1 VNLTLDERRDLQLEL
16 QEMERRLLECLA
28 DVRRASQVAAVELQE
43 AARADLNLR
52 GLDARRV
59 PAPRRTQ
66 AAVVTLDELR
76 DAAIRMR
83 RFVPSELAAELG
95 CTTREARVHLQRIGD
110 VVTQDGAVAG
120 EPLYHCVV
128 PAGLAAVAEPMRVA
142 AGDLKARRRQEVKQT
157 MVGMVKCAEL
167 RPIVSDALAD
177 GWRLVHRPRAKHPL
191 RLVRDGCQPI
201 GLPSTPRS
209 PSMAAKR
216 LREQL
221 AAAS

>member
-28 DVRRASQVAAVELQE
+28 DVRRASELAAVELRE
-43 AARADLNLR
+43 ASRADLNLR
-52 GLDARRV
+52 SLDARRV
-59 PAPRRTQ
+59 PAPRQVKTT
-66 AAVVTLDELR
+66 VVTLGELR

-95 CTTREARVHLQRIGD
+95 CTTREARVHLTRIGD
-110 VVTQDGAVAG
+110 VVTLDGDAAG
-120 EPLYHCVV
+120 EPLYQCVL
-128 PAGLAAVAEPMRVA
+128 PAGFEAVDESTRVVVGDMR
-142 AGDLKARRRQEVKQT
+142 ARRRQEIKQT

-191 RLVRDGCQPI
+191 RLVRDGRQPI

-216 LREQL
+216 LRDQL
-221 AAAS
+221 EAAS